1 MQTLGAMQTATC
13 TLDSLAAVDWVIKY
27 GLIGG
32 TIGTIC
38 LYYLFGITSSYNP
51 DPKTSHYLSLID
63 GILFRLSLAAII
75 ISILT
80 AIFLRY
86 IAPVSVR
93 ACSDL
98 PFVGV

>member
-13 TLDSLAAVDWVIKY
+13 TLDSLTAVDWVIKY

-32 TIGTIC
+32 AIGTIC
-38 LYYLFGITSSYNP
+38 FHYLFGITSNYNP
-51 DPKTSHYLSLID
+51 DPTTGHYVSLINV
-63 GILFRLSLAAII
+63 ILVRSSLVAII

-86 IAPVSVR
+86 IAPASVR

-98 PFVGV
+98 PFVGI